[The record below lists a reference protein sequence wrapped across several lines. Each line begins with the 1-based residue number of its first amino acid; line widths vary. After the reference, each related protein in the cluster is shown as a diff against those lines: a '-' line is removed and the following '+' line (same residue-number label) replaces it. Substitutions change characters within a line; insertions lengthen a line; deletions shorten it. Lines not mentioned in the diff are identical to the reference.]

1 MSKSRLVTSFHRYRD
16 TDLEIKARFIVQS
29 MDGNENFTTPIPALS
44 TVSNAIN
51 TYVIALRDAES
62 GGKTAVAT
70 KNEERAALE
79 MLLVK
84 LSLYVE
90 ATANY
95 NEVVLLS
102 SGFNLAKD
110 PMPVGTLPKPHDFS
124 ATPTEKG
131 AMLLKLSP
139 IHRAINYQYE
149 YRLANSN
156 DPWNQQLHTKSKLK
170 IWGLQSGVAYEFR
183 VTAIGTDPHR
193 VYSDIISSFVI

>member
-1 MSKSRLVTSFHRYRD
+1 MSKSRLVTGFDRYRD

-29 MDGNENFTTPIPALS
+29 MDGNESFTTPIPALS

-62 GGKTAVAT
+62 GAKTAVAA

-79 MLLVK
+79 SLLIK

-90 ATANY
+90 ATANN
-95 NEVVLLS
+95 NEVILLS

-110 PMPVGTLPKPHDFS
+110 RTPVGTLPKPHNFS

-149 YRLANSN
+149 YRLANTN
-156 DPWNQQLHTKSKLK
+156 DPWSLQLHTKSNLK